1 VQRRKGVTGT
11 CSNPGASCF
20 CHSSAQGL
28 RPSPS
33 RTVVPE
39 SALHCHDWGAVW
51 FCASREPTGGA
62 RGACGAA
69 RR

>member
-11 CSNPGASCF
+11 CSNPGAGCF
-20 CHSSAQGL
+20 CHCSVQAL
-28 RPSPS
+28 RPS
-33 RTVVPE
+33 RCLTAVPE
-39 SALHCHDWGAVW
+39 PALHCHDRGAVW